1 MLFYR
6 VAILLECVDNS
17 ADVTEDTRQFAESVD
32 VVMDALCLIP
42 LDERSCLCL
51 LYTSDAADE

>member
-6 VAILLECVDNS
+6 VAILLECIDNS
-17 ADVTEDTRQFAESVD
+17 ADVTEDTRQFAEAVD

-42 LDERSCLCL
+42 CL